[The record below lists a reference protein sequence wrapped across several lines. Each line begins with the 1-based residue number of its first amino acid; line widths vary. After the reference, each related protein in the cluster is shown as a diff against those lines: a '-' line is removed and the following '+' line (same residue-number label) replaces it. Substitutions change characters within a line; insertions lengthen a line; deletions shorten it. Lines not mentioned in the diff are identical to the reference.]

1 MLKTIFEPQ
10 VNQIKQ
16 DEVAQEAEL
25 AAKQE
30 EENSRLDNLREEV
43 SRIDEVILNLKSL
56 LEKMKFS
63 QKVFNAVSQVA
74 IWHKDQA
81 RKDFE
86 GTPYVAHPYSVMLT
100 LSEFTN
106 DEDVLIASLFHDVLE
121 DVDLKLAGIIEK
133 EYGPKVIKIVKAL
146 SEDKDP
152 KKQTDA
158 KATWRSRKLGYLEH
172 LRSAP
177 EEVLLISCADK
188 LDNYLALANTIEN
201 HGFNIAL
208 RNFNAPLKDQL
219 WFADEII
226 EIFKNRLEGH
236 PLATRL
242 SQTIN
247 HIKNLSNAR

>member
-1 MLKTIFEPQ
+1 
-10 VNQIKQ
+10 
-16 DEVAQEAEL
+16 
-25 AAKQE
+25 
-30 EENSRLDNLREEV
+30 
-43 SRIDEVILNLKSL
+43 
-56 LEKMKFS
+56 MKFTT
-63 QKVFNAVSQVA
+63 KIINAIGQAA
-74 IWHKDQA
+74 IWHRDQV

-86 GTPYVAHPYSVMLT
+86 RTPYIAHPYSVMLT

-133 EYGPKVIKIVKAL
+133 EYGPKVIKIVKVL

-152 KKQTDA
+152 KIQADA

-172 LRSAP
+172 LKLAP

-188 LDNYLALANTIEN
+188 LDNYHTLAMAIEN
-201 HGFNIAL
+201 HGLDAAL
-208 RNFNAPLKDQL
+208 EKFNAPLKDQL

-226 EIFKNRLEGH
+226 EIFMNRLDGH
-236 PLATRL
+236 PLVTRL

-247 HIKNLSNAR
+247 HIKNLSSAR